1 MNIGIFGVG
10 GFGEKHINV
19 LLDIQGFNII
29 GFFDPNQKRSI
40 EIEKKYK
47 IKSYSDSH
55 ELIQACDAID
65 IVSSTD
71 THCAL
76 IELGIKYGKHIFV

>member
-10 GFGEKHINV
+10 SFGEKHINV

-47 IKSYSDSH
+47 IKSYAIFQCSH
-55 ELIQACDAID
+55 HLIIYN
-65 IVSSTD
+65 IP
-71 THCAL
+71 
-76 IELGIKYGKHIFV
+76 